1 VAFASPVVS
10 AKRLNVNVW
19 VMLILLVMGVVCGF
33 VLNGVSKVV
42 DSFSEYKVMS
52 RESVVLSNK

>member
-19 VMLILLVMGVVCGF
+19 VVLMVLVMGLMFGF
-33 VLNGVSKVV
+33 VLNGASRVV
-42 DSFSEYKVMS
+42 DSFREYSVS
-52 RESVVLSNK
+52 ARDYVVLSNK